1 MTSLEVS
8 TLIPMNSNFF
18 KVMNASGGVIGT
30 WVSDYILDV
39 LGRCLKISE
48 GLDDIQRPQM
58 KCWICLDVGN
68 LYSVVLL
75 PVYLNA
81 ACVCDTLNTELGK
94 SWSFGHC
101 HAMDRYRGPCMAR
114 LSVLSTFGVNY

>member
-1 MTSLEVS
+1 M
-8 TLIPMNSNFF
+8 IPMNSNFF

-30 WVSDYILDV
+30 WVFDYILDV
-39 LGRCLKISE
+39 LARCL

-81 ACVCDTLNTELGK
+81 ACVCDTLNTKLGK

-101 HAMDRYRGPCMAR
+101 HATGRYCGPCMAR
-114 LSVLSTFGVNY
+114 LSVLLTFGVNY